1 MLYEMLIPTQKL
13 SKSLHDLKRRQDNP
27 KRHFPFQQ
35 EQNIEVVGTCQF
47 PTAESVQVEKAI

>member
-1 MLYEMLIPTQKL
+1 MLIPTQKL